1 MTQKCIVTKIKL
13 YDLDGNVG
21 LTRPPESRLFRPTDS
36 FEDLSTMTM
45 SLQEALS
52 REKMLE
58 DKLVLVKSMISKNIG
73 KSHTDLLRLFE
84 NIKEELLNLY
94 EQREVV
100 NSNKAEEGMVDKLVN
115 DNHALKKEI
124 KGLEQVVESKD
135 QEIGMLQKKSQADN
149 VELITLRKAT
159 QLQKDSMYNMEIR

>member
-84 NIKEELLNLY
+84 NIKNRMVQVFSKCVILKLDGAVCSNLQTMFKFFPTFY
-94 EQREVV
+94 Y
-100 NSNKAEEGMVDKLVN
+100 SICDKL
-115 DNHALKKEI
+115 
-124 KGLEQVVESKD
+124 
-135 QEIGMLQKKSQADN
+135 
-149 VELITLRKAT
+149 
-159 QLQKDSMYNMEIR
+159 

>member
-1 MTQKCIVTKIKL
+1 M
-13 YDLDGNVG
+13 
-21 LTRPPESRLFRPTDS
+21 TRPPESRLFRPTDS

>member
-1 MTQKCIVTKIKL
+1 
-13 YDLDGNVG
+13 
-21 LTRPPESRLFRPTDS
+21 
-36 FEDLSTMTM
+36 MTM

-100 NSNKAEEGMVDKLVN
+100 NSNKAEEGMVDITAKR
-115 DNHALKKEI
+115 
-124 KGLEQVVESKD
+124 
-135 QEIGMLQKKSQADN
+135 N
-149 VELITLRKAT
+149 VEEDL
-159 QLQKDSMYNMEIR
+159 SMSAP

>member
-1 MTQKCIVTKIKL
+1 
-13 YDLDGNVG
+13 
-21 LTRPPESRLFRPTDS
+21 
-36 FEDLSTMTM
+36 MTM

-94 EQREVV
+94 EQREVI
-100 NSNKAEEGMVDKLVN
+100 NSNKAEEGMNKVKKKYRKR
-115 DNHALKKEI
+115 LK
-124 KGLEQVVESKD
+124 
-135 QEIGMLQKKSQADN
+135 
-149 VELITLRKAT
+149 
-159 QLQKDSMYNMEIR
+159 Y

>member
-1 MTQKCIVTKIKL
+1 MIFSVMRMWTHLQSRQVTQKCIVTKIKL

-94 EQREVV
+94 EQREVI
-100 NSNKAEEGMVDKLVN
+100 NSNKAEEGMNKRHKN
-115 DNHALKKEI
+115 
-124 KGLEQVVESKD
+124 
-135 QEIGMLQKKSQADN
+135 
-149 VELITLRKAT
+149 
-159 QLQKDSMYNMEIR
+159 